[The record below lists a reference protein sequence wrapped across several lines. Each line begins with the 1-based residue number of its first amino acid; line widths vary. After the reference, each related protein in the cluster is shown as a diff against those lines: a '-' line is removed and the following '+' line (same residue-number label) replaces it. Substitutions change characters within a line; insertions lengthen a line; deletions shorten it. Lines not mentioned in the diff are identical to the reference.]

1 MYKERMKY
9 MNIETI
15 SGKVFKALSHPI
27 RLKIIK
33 DLSQGPKCV
42 CELNED
48 VEYSQSNLSQ
58 HLRILRDSDILV
70 CVKEGSKI
78 IYSIRNTEI
87 IDAIKIIEDMVL
99 KDIQR
104 MMTK

>member
-1 MYKERMKY
+1 

-33 DLSQGPKCV
+33 DLSQGSKCV